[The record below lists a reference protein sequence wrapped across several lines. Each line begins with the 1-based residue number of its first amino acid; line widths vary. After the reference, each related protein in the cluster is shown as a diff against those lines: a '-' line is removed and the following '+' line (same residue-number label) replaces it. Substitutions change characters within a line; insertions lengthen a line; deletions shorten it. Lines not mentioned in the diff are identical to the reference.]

1 MASPLTLRVDDKTR
15 QRIARIAKRKKLST
29 SEVVRQA
36 IEAWADREEPV
47 TRPFEL
53 IKDLVGIV
61 HGGDPH
67 RSEDAGRKFTKA
79 LKERAARNR
88 RDSR

>member
-1 MASPLTLRVDDKTR
+1 MASPITVRLDPEMRRRVT
-15 QRIARIAKRKKLST
+15 RIARRKKLST

-36 IEAWADREEPV
+36 LEAWAEREEPV

-53 IKDLVGIV
+53 MKDLIGVV

-79 LKERAARNR
+79 LKERAAKNR
-88 RDSR
+88 REHR

>member
-1 MASPLTLRVDDKTR
+1 MASPITVRLDPETRRRVT
-15 QRIARIAKRKKLST
+15 RIARRKKLST

-36 IEAWADREEPV
+36 LEAWADREEPV

-67 RSEDAGRKFTKA
+67 RSQDIGRKFTKA
-79 LKERAARNR
+79 LKERAAQKRRENR
-88 RDSR
+88 